1 MTDWLQ
7 GLVLASWAGVVAVE
21 FGIADIAEKII
32 VFGVLVV
39 GEGLFAFW
47 TNKSV
52 TAFLTI

>member
-1 MTDWLQ
+1 
-7 GLVLASWAGVVAVE
+7 LVLASWTGVVAVE
-21 FGIADIAEKII
+21 FGIADIAEKIV

-47 TNKSV
+47 TEKSV